1 MANERVD
8 IDALIEGD
16 MSIDAHDGSGFIKS
30 SPDKAM
36 PHPSLYFK
44 ELFLAPAIASTS
56 TNGKVVENLDVAKNL
71 FADFL
76 AEKANVTPSLAQ
88 KLANATGMPYDFWLR
103 TQYRY
108 DNSKKLD
115 NNSMF
120 NEWRCCEI
128 VYFLMSN

>member
-8 IDALIEGD
+8 IDSLIVGD

-30 SPDKAM
+30 SPNKAM

-56 TNGKVVENLDVAKNL
+56 TNAKVVETKNL
-71 FADFL
+71 FSDFL

-103 TQYRY
+103 AQYHY
-108 DNSKKLD
+108 DGSKKFD
-115 NNSMF
+115 
-120 NEWRCCEI
+120 EK
-128 VYFLMSN
+128 